1 MGVMADNKSGAA
13 GKKSERDA
21 RLAKALRENLK
32 RRKVAGREVLPGTGR
47 GTAARSGV
55 VEGGSSEAESPLHH
69 VSPGPPPRSG
79 ED

>member
-1 MGVMADNKSGAA
+1 MVND
-13 GKKSERDA
+13 KKSEREA
-21 RLAKALRENLK
+21 RLARALRENLK
-32 RRKVAGREVLPGTGR
+32 RRKAGRELLPGTGR

-69 VSPGPPPRSG
+69 PSDGPPPRSG